1 MEISQTV
8 GYETVYLARDT
19 SGSCSSWWFPALVKP
34 NFFMKEVIYVVIY
47 GASSRVS
54 LGSEQAGASL
64 DLSKL

>member
-8 GYETVYLARDT
+8 GYEAAWLARDT

-34 NFFMKEVIYVVIY
+34 NFFTKEVIAVVIY

-54 LGSEQAGASL
+54 LW
-64 DLSKL
+64 